1 MANISRPET
10 PQPPTTPEEDEPLEL
25 LHNVNILTQEA
36 ALKNICNSVA
46 ITLLRTK
53 ALLDCA
59 VTALRRVISR
69 NPNITLP
76 PAFSEQFG
84 LSPEE

>member
-1 MANISRPET
+1 MENISRPET

-25 LHNVNILTQEA
+25 LRNANNLTQEA

-59 VTALRRVISR
+59 VIALRRVVSR

>member
-1 MANISRPET
+1 MANISRPGT

-25 LHNVNILTQEA
+25 LHSVDTLTQET
-36 ALKNICNSVA
+36 ALKNVCNSVA

-59 VTALRRVISR
+59 VVALRRIVSR